1 MVEIK
6 ARRSN
11 LKNRVFSL
19 IFILAISAQFYCA
32 PTTKLYLVG
41 QSLYEQIEQSSLP
54 WKIFATSVDG
64 RNIRVLE
71 LGTGKRTTLIMGG
84 FHGSEPLSTRLT
96 IRFAEYL
103 YFEYSE
109 NLDCKVV
116 IVPCVNPD
124 GLVHGFRSN
133 SHGVDLNRNFPT
145 KNWTTYYDKRS
156 HYPGERPAS
165 EPETKAVMALIEKYQ
180 PDRIVSIHTPLRM
193 VNYDGPARELAIE
206 MALLSGYPASDDVGY
221 PTPGSL
227 GSYAGIERNIPT
239 ITLEL
244 PRESFQKIWKEN
256 REALLMTLIY
266 SQ

>member
-1 MVEIK
+1 MG
-6 ARRSN
+6 A
-11 LKNRVFSL
+11 
-19 IFILAISAQFYCA
+19 
-32 PTTKLYLVG
+32 
-41 QSLYEQIEQSSLP
+41 
-54 WKIFATSVDG
+54 G
-64 RNIRVLE
+64 RH
-71 LGTGKRTTLIMGG
+71 TTLIMGG
-84 FHGSEPLSTRLT
+84 FHGSEPLSVQLAL
-96 IRFAEYL
+96 RFAEYL
-103 YFEYSE
+103 YFGYHEK
-109 NLDCKVV
+109 LDCKVV

-124 GLVHGFRSN
+124 GLVRGFRSN
-133 SHGVDLNRNFPT
+133 SRGVDLNRNFPT
-145 KNWTTYYDKRS
+145 KNWTTRYDKRS

-193 VNYDGPARELAIE
+193 VNYDGPARELAIQI
-206 MALLSGYPASDDVGY
+206 ALLNGYPATDDIGY

-227 GSYAGIERNIPT
+227 GSYAGVEKNIPT